1 MASLATDK
9 PKDYSTF
16 LNNVKKALQLGAEVT
31 ELPGRETEAETLY
44 NFFKTHIENRTV
56 GSIYISGSPGTGK
69 TAVVTKT
76 VEKIKTWVSKE
87 NCKKKNTV
95 PMPHIVFLNGVT
107 VAGQGHS
114 AIFDE
119 VYRQFTGDYENTIQD
134 AVGLLEKKFLP
145 KRRNKNTRPVVVIID
160 EIDALFSKSSS
171 SYGSRPT
178 SHNASGSNYHVSAQ
192 SPLYR
197 LFEWPARANSICT
210 IVGIANSVD
219 LIQRLLPM
227 LRRKKLEPTSIVFEP
242 YDKNQI
248 TEILLSRLNAAL
260 QSDDNGEPLTEE
272 SKTKKRKR
280 GTDAKTE
287 ESGNKMN
294 IPFDRNGL
302 ELVARSVAANSG
314 DARKALDVLRQAI
327 VRAVQQ
333 KERQDQKARMN
344 GTTTGATRDFG
355 NQSVRLSHVS
365 KSIKN
370 SFGSKHINSIRSL
383 PREAAIVL
391 IAGVLRAKKANNIM
405 SVLEFYSCYSK
416 LKRSVRMEPVSMPVC
431 IQLISRLEQMG
442 LVSKAKGG
450 GSGRNKKMRL
460 NVLFDDVQF
469 ALENEEA
476 FYKKLLEASTAK

>member
-1 MASLATDK
+1 MTSLATDE

-31 ELPGRETEAETLY
+31 ELPGREAEAEALY
-44 NFFKTHIENRTV
+44 DFFKTHIEKRTV
-56 GSIYISGSPGTGK
+56 GSMYVSGSPGTGK
-69 TAVVTKT
+69 TAVITKT
-76 VEKIKTWVSKE
+76 VEKITEWVRTE

-119 VYRQFTGDYENTIQD
+119 VYRQFTGDYENNITD

-145 KRRNKNTRPVVVIID
+145 KRRNKNTRPVFVIID

-171 SYGSRPT
+171 SFGSRSSGV
-178 SHNASGSNYHVSAQ
+178 SHQISAQ

-197 LFEWPARANSICT
+197 LFEWPARTNSICT

-248 TEILLSRLNAAL
+248 TKILLSRLNVAL
-260 QSDDNGEPLTEE
+260 KGDDGAEEGEKEPK
-272 SKTKKRKR
+272 SKKRKL
-280 GTDAKTE
+280 GKDAKTE
-287 ESGNKMN
+287 ENRHKMN
-294 IPFDRNGL
+294 IPFDQNGL

-314 DARKALDVLRQAI
+314 DARKAMDVLRQAI

-333 KERQDQKARMN
+333 KERQDEKARMSS
-344 GTTTGATRDFG
+344 TAGATKNVG

-391 IAGVLRAKKANNIM
+391 IASVIRAKKANNVM

-416 LKRSVRMEPVSMPVC
+416 LKRSVRMDPVSMPVC

-476 FYKKLLEASTAK
+476 FYKKLLESSSVK